1 MPAPPAA
8 AAVTGVWWW
17 AAVGLVLVVIAGVS
31 GLARRGVW
39 WRFAAVG
46 VFVGAVAAV
55 ALAGPSDHY
64 LYDVDRPSYP
74 GYGRADPPEGTFV
87 DLSASAFRTCGV
99 RTGGE
104 IECWGDD
111 YGEPPAGRF
120 VKVDVWEISGAGN
133 GCAVAVDASVQ
144 CWSRFRSGHNLG
156 VFGHDND
163 FGQDHA
169 PAGSFVDVSVA
180 ERFSCGLRT
189 GGEVVCWGDNTG
201 HGFDRNGLRGAP
213 GGALEVPGGPF
224 AEVEAGRPPCGLRTR
239 GEFVCWSSDAHDVLW
254 QQGHPFWD
262 ERFVSVSPGW
272 GFVYWRGP
280 TYTTPTVY
288 VCGIRL
294 DSTLTCSYGGAPV
307 GGFVKVDHSSGPP
320 CALRT
325 DGTILCWNPFRDP
338 LWEVLLDPPRGEFT
352 DIAVGAYHACAI
364 RVDGTVACWGDNSD
378 RPLPDPCPGADP
390 CPLE

>member
-1 MPAPPAA
+1 MLWGGR
-8 AAVTGVWWW
+8 AVTGVSWWV
-17 AAVGLVLVVIAGVS
+17 AFGLVLVVIAAMS

-39 WRFAAVG
+39 WRWTAVG

-64 LYDVDRPSYP
+64 LYEVDRPSYP

-87 DLSASAFRTCGV
+87 DLSAGGFRTCGV
-99 RTGGE
+99 RTSGE

-120 VKVDVWEISGAGN
+120 VKVDIWEYAGAGN

-144 CWSRFRSGHNLG
+144 CWSTFRTGHNLG
-156 VFGHDND
+156 VFGHNND

-169 PAGSFVDVSVA
+169 PAGAFVDVSVA

-189 GGEVVCWGDNTG
+189 GGEVVCWGDNAGEDYSSTHAG
-201 HGFDRNGLRGAP
+201 NKSGPR
-213 GGALEVPGGPF
+213 GALEVPEGPF
-224 AEVEAGRPPCGLRTR
+224 VEAEAGRPPCGLRPS
-239 GEFVCWSSDAHDVLW
+239 GEFVCWSDRAREVLW
-254 QQGHPFWD
+254 QQDHTFWD
-262 ERFVSVSPGW
+262 ERLVAVSPGW
-272 GFVYWRGP
+272 GFLYWKAPIYRKP
-280 TYTTPTVY
+280 TEY
-288 VCGIRL
+288 VCGVRL
-294 DSTLTCSYGGAPV
+294 DSTLVCSLGGAPR
-307 GGFVKVDHSSGPP
+307 GEFLRVDHSLGPP

-325 DGTILCWNPFRDP
+325 DRTIECWNYSDEPEWD
-338 LWEVLLDPPRGEFT
+338 VLLDSPQGEFT

-378 RPLPDPCPGADP
+378 RPQPPTCESP
-390 CPLE
+390 CPLT